1 MGRLSTIDY
10 EKILHSKRFDM
21 NFGGAEA
28 NVSVTMANLGV
39 EKSAF
44 ISALP
49 DNDLGNSVI
58 RYLKCNNVVTDHI
71 VKTEGRLGLYFV
83 ETGFSQR
90 NSTVIYD
97 RKDSAIAKADPEI
110 FNFEEIFKDYTWFH
124 ISGITPAVSDNALR
138 LTKKAME
145 AAKKSGLKISLDLNY
160 REKLWDFQKAR
171 DILSELAEYADM
183 CIGIEPLN
191 LPGADGTDIKN
202 GLSRNNPSLEDMDRV
217 FHEMEKKFG
226 IKIIARTARKS
237 ISSNRNALKG
247 FLYINGKTIET
258 DWEEFDILDRVGG
271 GDSFAA
277 GLIYAVNHFEDPGQI
292 REFALSCSILK
303 HTIRGD
309 AGTFTHNEVEKYL
322 KEGMDIKR

>member
-110 FNFEEIFKDYTWFH
+110 FNFEVQDLACRPC
-124 ISGITPAVSDNALR
+124 S
-138 LTKKAME
+138 
-145 AAKKSGLKISLDLNY
+145 KIG
-160 REKLWDFQKAR
+160 FQKCPKGHFKCM
-171 DILSELAEYADM
+171 ELQDALL
-183 CIGIEPLN
+183 ISQQINKGI
-191 LPGADGTDIKN
+191 
-202 GLSRNNPSLEDMDRV
+202 
-217 FHEMEKKFG
+217 
-226 IKIIARTARKS
+226 
-237 ISSNRNALKG
+237 
-247 FLYINGKTIET
+247 
-258 DWEEFDILDRVGG
+258 
-271 GDSFAA
+271 
-277 GLIYAVNHFEDPGQI
+277 
-292 REFALSCSILK
+292 
-303 HTIRGD
+303 
-309 AGTFTHNEVEKYL
+309 
-322 KEGMDIKR
+322 